1 MRWLLIKMIR
11 LTCFVTLI
19 IVMAPWAVLGSP
31 QQENYSVV
39 ASSAILPPLPD
50 LPIPGTQVKV
60 IGNQAV
66 QATPP
71 RKEEEQA
78 IQDTP
83 TTSEV
88 APDSIS
94 SPIVFRTDRAQQLVF

>member
-1 MRWLLIKMIR
+1 MKMIR
-11 LTCFVTLI
+11 LTYFVTLI

-31 QQENYSVV
+31 HQENHSVV

-50 LPIPGTQVKV
+50 LPIPGTKVKV

-66 QATPP
+66 QATQP
-71 RKEEEQA
+71 RKEEERA
-78 IQDTP
+78 IQDTS

-88 APDSIS
+88 TPDSTS
-94 SPIVFRTDRAQQLVF
+94 SPIVFSTDRAQQLVF